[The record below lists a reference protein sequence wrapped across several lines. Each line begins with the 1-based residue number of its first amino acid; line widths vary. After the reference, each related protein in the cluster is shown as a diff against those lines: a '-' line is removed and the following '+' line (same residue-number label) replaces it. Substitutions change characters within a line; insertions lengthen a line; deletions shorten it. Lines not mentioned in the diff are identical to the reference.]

1 MIPAAMN
8 ARNCLTKADSIA
20 RLASLDATNG
30 RRPVN
35 SFSNHPNNNFMIAPP
50 SIPCPPEDADLF
62 LSEPS
67 KALEAMLERT
77 PGDFMVLGAGGK
89 MGLHLCLMLR
99 RALDAIDP
107 QRRVV
112 AVSRFS
118 QADTQAVFEKHGIEV
133 RACDLSD
140 SEQLDQLETPP
151 NVIFM
156 AGAKFGTSDQPSL
169 LHRMNIEM
177 PAQVAKKFQD
187 SRITAFSTGCVYSFF
202 PTDGT
207 GPDEKGTTEP
217 VGEYAQSCLG
227 REKAFLESA
236 TQNGTRVS
244 LIRLNYAVE
253 FRYGLP
259 VDLATKILEGTPISL
274 EMGHANI
281 IWQRDAI
288 LHSLLAHEH
297 ASAEGFI
304 LNVTRPEICRI
315 RDLALKLGDLLG
327 KQPIF
332 EGSEAPDAWI
342 SDSSKAIRLFGEPE
356 TSVESILG
364 YVAAWLGEG
373 LPTLGKPTGFD
384 RRDGNF

>member
-1 MIPAAMN
+1 
-8 ARNCLTKADSIA
+8 
-20 RLASLDATNG
+20 
-30 RRPVN
+30 
-35 SFSNHPNNNFMIAPP
+35 MIAPP
-50 SIPCPPEDADLF
+50 SLPCSPEDADLF
-62 LSEPS
+62 LSKPS

-99 RALDAIDP
+99 RAMDATDP
-107 QRRVV
+107 ERRVV

-118 QADTQAVFEKHGIEV
+118 QADTQKVFKAHGIEV
-133 RACDLSD
+133 TACDLSD
-140 SEQLDQLETPP
+140 PEQLDQLETPP

-156 AGAKFGTSDQPSL
+156 AGAKFGTADQPSL
-169 LHRMNIEM
+169 LRRMNIEM
-177 PAQVAKKFQD
+177 PAQVAKKFRD

-202 PTDGT
+202 PTDST
-207 GPDEKGTTEP
+207 GPDEKGTTDP

-227 REKAFLESA
+227 RENAFLESA
-236 TQNGTRVS
+236 ALNGTRVA

-259 VDLATKILEGTPISL
+259 VDLATKILEETPISL

-297 ASAEGFI
+297 ASTEGFI
-304 LNVTRPEICRI
+304 LNVTRPEICQI

-327 KQPIF
+327 KQPVF
-332 EGSEAPDAWI
+332 EGSEAPNAWI
-342 SDSSKAIRLFGEPE
+342 SNPGKAIRLFAEPE
-356 TSVESILG
+356 TSIDSMLE
-364 YVAAWLGEG
+364 YVAAWLKQG

-384 RRDGNF
+384 KRDGNF